1 MNKTMVRKKQQ
12 YTNDNNIETYKSIG
26 SAVTQ
31 SLGNDLIKRGANDV
45 KEQLFGITLDEHYRR
60 QKITGDLV
68 EGEDLILKHS
78 IRNDVTPRENNK
90 PRLDIEPGIAYHREI
105 LHGYKK
111 IAQENNQEISK
122 KIQEIIVELKRL
134 TVSSKE
140 LQIEFK
146 EVAIEQRV
154 VNPGKYHASFFEW
167 VLSAIRLARMKVE
180 DSGAWLSVSKSK
192 KAKREYWAMFK
203 KHGTTF
209 GLSNERVVAT
219 QTG

>member
-1 MNKTMVRKKQQ
+1 MNKSAVRKKQ
-12 YTNDNNIETYKSIG
+12 YINDNTIESLSLKG
-26 SAVTQ
+26 AVVQ
-31 SLGNDLIKRGANDV
+31 SLGNDLIKGGANDV
-45 KEQLFGITLDEHYRR
+45 KEQLFGIDLAEHYRR

-68 EGEDLILKHS
+68 EGEELNLALEEK
-78 IRNDVTPRENNK
+78 EAK
-90 PRLDIEPGIAYHREI
+90 LDIEPGIDYRREI
-105 LHGYKK
+105 LHGYRK
-111 IAQENNQEISK
+111 IAQENSQEISK
-122 KIQEIIVELKRL
+122 KIQEIIVELRRL
-134 TVSSKE
+134 TISSKE

-154 VNPGKYHASFFEW
+154 VNPGKYHTSFFEW
-167 VLSAIRLARMKVE
+167 VLSAIKLARMKVE
-180 DSGAWLSVSKSK
+180 DSGAWLAVSKSK

>member
-1 MNKTMVRKKQQ
+1 MNKSMVRKKQQ
-12 YTNDNNIETYKSIG
+12 FTNDNNIETYKSIG
-26 SAVTQ
+26 SAITQ
-31 SLGNDLIKRGANDV
+31 SLGNDLIKGGTNDV
-45 KEQLFGITLDEHYRR
+45 KEQLFGIGL
-60 QKITGDLV
+60 TGDLV
-68 EGEDLILKHS
+68 EGEELILSKTNRDKKS
-78 IRNDVTPRENNK
+78 EEYVRA
-90 PRLDIEPGIAYHREI
+90 LDIEPGIDYRREL
-105 LHGYKK
+105 LHGYRK
-111 IAQENNQEISK
+111 IAKENTQEISK

-134 TVSSKE
+134 TESSKE
-140 LQIEFK
+140 LQVEFK

-167 VLSAIRLARMKVE
+167 VLSAIKLARMKVE